1 MSVNSQF
8 VEVSIRSMHVHVLGL
23 TRTQKRDG
31 HGVDLIISATPN
43 AFDLVTGVVRTV
55 RLSCGSSYSN
65 IDRPFKLQLPLCQSI
80 VHHAAHGRDGACID
94 PGAALLL
101 RFCLRHFNSDGVS
114 GVKQCVRHTFAFGYV
129 SLADL
134 QRGHAKVEMVDFPA
148 ECEADWAVADPKSA
162 SPVVSKLLNSGAV
175 GSSSKEL
182 AGRGTVE
189 FRGVRVLLPD
199 GIHSIPLDTIIDPSP
214 CDDFRL
220 VCYTR
225 SDSSGAAGRQYIKSF
240 FASYISDVIMANHSG
255 REQLIGFKPL
265 MELAR
270 AVAPSYRLETGIDMP
285 SALALMCMHHM
296 DVPQEVFYENLFG
309 CILSINSTTQHD
321 YIEAMRSISVMY
333 DQWRERRLPEDT
345 RLSHFQERCIEL
357 TILALCAVA
366 NSIPYTSD
374 VTMLGKEEV
383 ITEWLVMRLEEEKAG
398 DCEDLVASIERLWQS
413 LVMNKVVWR
422 TALVRCAADVMDLYM
437 CNINTT
443 WSTECHILSIFT
455 ERTCLYHKLALGV
468 HALKDQPYMT
478 ADVHDRCMRGV
489 EHTVFWDDFMYSN
502 GGVSRARNNKHC
514 YDNRNRR
521 QWPTFLPPVY
531 YAEGTRVCPPDNRS
545 VDIRVCKDTR
555 EHHMHVA
562 QRQVAMDFMATLDRE
577 QARCVRKLEPRLSG
591 PSLVTRTE
599 VDADPTILSH
609 FYECFISMS
618 FTPPPLVLFKRRL
631 WESRGASCDMSSVR
645 SMLERDEY
653 FLYAMFHDRSSP
665 RTFGVHHH
673 LVANNDRRCALIPF
687 GKISMELLRV
697 FGSVVACEPPV
708 LSPRPPN
715 IARQGGRDDWVGI
728 PEPMPQLARDPVLR
742 DLAQKYHSVEGKAG
756 VKCVRFFPHDVSC
769 FPQIIREAVDCLGP
783 GVLAIRGRRCK
794 LAASASSADQLTDAR
809 RVALVRFLEA
819 NKLSDYDVSEYACI
833 MDDVSDADVRH
844 TMGILYRGAPLCL
857 NVLDVYVSDFS

>member
-1 MSVNSQF
+1 MNPQF
-8 VEVSIRSMHVHVLGL
+8 VVVSVKSMHVRVMGL
-23 TRTQKRDG
+23 SRTQKRDA

-43 AFDLVTGVVRTV
+43 AFDLPTGVLRTV

-65 IDRPFKLQLPLCQSI
+65 INGAFQLRLPLCQSI
-80 VHHAAHGRDGACID
+80 VRATKAGVGACID

-114 GVKQCVRHTFAFGYV
+114 GVQQSVRHTFAFGYV

-134 QRGHAKVEMVDFPA
+134 QQGHVQVDMVDFPA

-162 SPVVSKLLNSGAV
+162 SPVVSELLHSGTV
-175 GSSSKEL
+175 RSSREL
-182 AGRGTVE
+182 AKRGTVE

-199 GIHSIPLDTIIDPSP
+199 GVRSVPLNTAIDPLP
-214 CDDFRL
+214 VDEFRL

-225 SDSSGAAGRQYIKSF
+225 SDSSGAAGLKYIKSVF
-240 FASYISDVIMANHSG
+240 TSYITDVIMANHSG
-255 REQLIGFKPL
+255 REQLLGFRPL

-309 CILSINSTTQHD
+309 CILSINSTAQHD

-333 DQWRERRLPEDT
+333 DQWRAGRLPDDT

-374 VTMLGKEEV
+374 VTMLGKSEI

-398 DCEDLVASIERLWQS
+398 DCEDLVANIERLWQS
-413 LVMNKVVWR
+413 LVMNKAVWR
-422 TALVRCAADVMDLYM
+422 TPLVSCAADVMDLYM

-489 EHTVFWDDFMYSN
+489 ERTVFWDDFMYS
-502 GGVSRARNNKHC
+502 GGVAGVSRARNNNHC
-514 YDNRNRR
+514 YDSKKKR
-521 QWPTFLPPVY
+521 QWPAFLPPVY

-562 QRQVAMDFMATLDRE
+562 QRQVAMDFMASLDE
-577 QARCVRKLEPRLSG
+577 ETARHVRKLEPRLSG
-591 PSLVTRTE
+591 PSLVTRTQ
-599 VDADPTILSH
+599 VDADPTSLSH

-618 FTPPPLVLFKRRL
+618 FTPPPLVLFKKLL
-631 WESRGASCDMSSVR
+631 WESRGGPCDVSSVR
-645 SMLERDEY
+645 LMLERDEY
-653 FLYAMFHDRSSP
+653 FLYAMFHDRSAP

-708 LSPRPPN
+708 LSPRPPVHTGPSDRN
-715 IARQGGRDDWVGI
+715 DWVGV
-728 PEPMPQLARDPVLR
+728 PEPMPQLMRDPVLR
-742 DLAQKYHSVEGKAG
+742 DFAHKYHGVEGRTG

-769 FPQIIREAVDCLGP
+769 FPEVIRNAVDRLGS

-794 LAASASSADQLTDAR
+794 LAASSSSSDQVGASDKL
-809 RVALVRFLEA
+809 ALRRFLET
-819 NKLSDYDVSEYACI
+819 NNLTDYDVSEYACI
-833 MDDVSDADVRH
+833 MDDVTDPDVRH
-844 TMGILYRGAPLCL
+844 TMGVLYRNAPLCL
-857 NVLDVYVSDFS
+857 NVLDVYVYDFS